1 MTGER
6 KSIFITGAASGMGR
20 ETARLFAGH
29 GWFVGCYDVNV
40 DGLATLKDELGAS
53 AGLFQRLDVTDRAAY
68 LDTIAAFGKATGG
81 RMDVLFNN
89 AGIGLGGFFD
99 EMAWEDVLRVV
110 NINLI
115 GVLSGVHGAMPL
127 LKATPNALCFSTS
140 SASAIF
146 GAARISVYSATK
158 HAVKGFTEALSVE
171 LARLGIRCA
180 DVLPG
185 WIDTAMVSQEVKDR
199 LPAEGLWR
207 LTPPRAIAEAVW
219 AAYHGDKVHYYVP
232 AELHDLDKLITAEPE
247 HTRDERRRLLAEQMR
262 VV

>member
-1 MTGER
+1 MTTER

-20 ETARLFAGH
+20 ETAKLFAGH
-29 GWFVGCYDVNV
+29 GWFVGCYDVND
-40 DGLATLKDELGAS
+40 DGLTTLKDELGGN
-53 AGLFQRLDVTDRAAY
+53 AGLFQRLDVCDRAAY
-68 LDTIAAFGKATGG
+68 LDTIAAFGRATGG
-81 RMDVLFNN
+81 RMDILFNN
-89 AGIGLGGFFD
+89 AGIGLGGFYD
-99 EMAWEDVLRVV
+99 EMAWEDVLRIV

-115 GVLSGVHGAMPL
+115 GVLSGVHAAMPL

-185 WIDTAMVSQEVKDR
+185 WIDTPLVSQEMRDH

-207 LTPPRAIAEAVW
+207 LSPPSAVADAVW

-232 AELHDLDKLITAEPE
+232 SELHDLDKLVTAQPE
-247 HTRDERRRLLAEQMR
+247 QTRDQRRRLLAERMQI
-262 VV
+262 V